1 MEVITFHTTASRLL
15 RVVAGVVAASMS
27 CAASA
32 AIITVGPHTDCLTNN
47 LTAAMVVA
55 KLNGTDFDEIRVVQ
69 GTYSNLALSSIGIS
83 YSLTGGYNH
92 CGPDAIVVGRTH
104 LSGNAFDSVLSITG
118 ATNAYHNVTMSH
130 LNISN
135 GGASNRGNYN
145 GGGIKA
151 SNLRLVLS
159 EVDVINNNVSINSF
173 GGGIYISRDA
183 NAVSGI
189 LELQRNVRLAGNTAG
204 DGGGLAAVR
213 ASVRIR
219 PDGTILENNQ
229 ANLSGGGIWIS
240 EGDLTVGSVGE
251 PEFSDTATGMIIR
264 SNNGQWKGGGLFASN
279 SVVNLREVA
288 FIGNRAKSGAGVF
301 AIGGQL
307 AIGRDSPGLRVGC
320 PDSVRCTRF
329 EYNWVSDHCLDL
341 DPAPDPDPDL
351 AGGAIALLDTRA
363 FIHQVEFTGNCANR
377 GAVLYAQGETA
388 PVPAIDMEGVLA
400 YDNYNA
406 HGWVPSIDIG
416 GLSAPPLRVSYSTL
430 VRNYMRPLGSTG
442 WQTLFALDSSPTP
455 GSYIRTS
462 IVDDAFPSL
471 WGNAPASCSL
481 HVPVNRSTFR
491 DPDGGDFR
499 LAATAVGAIDRCSAD
514 LVPIQYTDI
523 ERKPRCTD
531 SPAHTDGGGRCD
543 IGAFEYDSDPFG
555 YGFGNGFE

>member
-1 MEVITFHTTASRLL
+1 MMAFRAAAPRLPRAL
-15 RVVAGVVAASMS
+15 AGVIAASMS

-104 LSGNAFDSVLSITG
+104 LSGNAFDSVLSIAG
-118 ATNAYHNVTMSH
+118 ATNAYHNVTLSH

-135 GGASNRGNYN
+135 GGASNRGNYD

-159 EVDVINNNVSINSF
+159 DVDVINNDVSVNSF

-183 NAVSGI
+183 SAVSGI

-219 PDGTILENNQ
+219 PDGTVLENNQ

-240 EGDLTVGSVGE
+240 DGDLTVGSFGE

-264 SNNGQWKGGGLFASN
+264 NNIATTSDAAKGGGLFASN

-288 FIGNRAKSGAGVF
+288 FIGNRAKSGAGVS

-307 AIGRDSPGLRVGC
+307 SIGRDSPGFHVGC
-320 PDSVRCTRF
+320 PDALRCTRF
-329 EYNWVSDHCLDL
+329 EYNWVSDDCL
-341 DPAPDPDPDL
+341 DPAHAPDPYM

-363 FIHQVEFTGNCANR
+363 FIHQVEFMGNCAHR
-377 GAVLYAQGETA
+377 GAVLYARGETA
-388 PVPAIDMEGVLA
+388 PLHAVVMEGVLA

-406 HGWVPSIDIG
+406 TGWVPSIDA
-416 GLSAPPLRVSYSTL
+416 SAPLRVSYSTL
-430 VRNYMRPLGSTG
+430 VRSYMRPLGSTD
-442 WQTLFALDSSPTP
+442 WQTLFALGSSPSS

-471 WGNAPASCSL
+471 WGTASANCSL

-514 LVPIQYTDI
+514 LVPIEYTDL

-531 SPAHTDGGGRCD
+531 SPAHADGGGRCD
-543 IGAFEYDSDPFG
+543 IGALEYDSDPFG
-555 YGFGNGFE
+555 YGFGNDFE